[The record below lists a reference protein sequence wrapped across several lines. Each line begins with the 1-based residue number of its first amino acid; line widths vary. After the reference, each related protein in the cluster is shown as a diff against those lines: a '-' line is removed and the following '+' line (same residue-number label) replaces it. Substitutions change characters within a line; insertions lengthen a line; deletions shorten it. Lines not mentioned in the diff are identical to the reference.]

1 MPKDFSSVTH
11 RLDDV
16 IKNAGGSVPSDRVH
30 KANAESLRAQIVAL
44 EKGDYGP
51 VLAAARD
58 DVELDIFAPPQ
69 FPFVRRARGI
79 EEYRKAI
86 QQNFSNL
93 EEQRPQISSVTAD
106 GDDIVVFGREQGR
119 IRGTAT
125 AYDIL
130 FAQHFKFREGKLAS
144 LQIIAANSV

>member
-1 MPKDFSSVTH
+1 MAKDFSAVTR

-16 IKNAGGSVPSDRVH
+16 IKDAAGRVPAATASR
-30 KANAESLRAQIVAL
+30 ANAESLRAQIVAL
-44 EKGDYGP
+44 EKGDYEP
-51 VLAAARD
+51 VLSSARD

-79 EEYRKAI
+79 DEYQQAVR
-86 QQNFSNL
+86 QNFSNL

-106 GDDIVVFGREQGR
+106 GDDIVVIGREQGR

-125 AYDIL
+125 AYDIQ
-130 FAQHFKFREGKLAS
+130 FVQRFKFREGKLAS